1 MDEIMCGVSLGSI
14 IILANNIK
22 RGCSISGILLL
33 IQSACFV
40 YFVTEVF
47 ING

>member
-14 IILANNIK
+14 IFLADNIK
-22 RGCSISGILLL
+22 KGCSISGVLLI
-33 IQSACFV
+33 IQSALFV

-47 ING
+47 M